1 MTVLGAWKT
10 RCYQYSKA
18 FLLSVMNVHGASLAA
33 RSWQKK
39 PECSPDPCSSPMLT
53 SVQVMTVSLR
63 AVVITHLLLEEEKV
77 FPEKNVCR
85 SLVRSCVPSSSPVP
99 SKSLLEHNVT
109 EQLIPMKWFSEW
121 LENLLCCRIQLSEML
136 LSICNSPKMVLLLWY
151 DQINVPAQN

>member
-1 MTVLGAWKT
+1 MLPIQQSFPFIHNECAWCKVMT
-10 RCYQYSKA
+10 
-18 FLLSVMNVHGASLAA
+18 
-33 RSWQKK
+33 KK
-39 PECSPDPCSSPMLT
+39 PECYPDPCSSPMLT
-53 SVQVMTVSLR
+53 SVQVMTVSLS
-63 AVVITHLLLEEEKV
+63 AVVITHVFLEEEKV

-85 SLVRSCVPSSSPVP
+85 SLVRSCEPSSSPVP